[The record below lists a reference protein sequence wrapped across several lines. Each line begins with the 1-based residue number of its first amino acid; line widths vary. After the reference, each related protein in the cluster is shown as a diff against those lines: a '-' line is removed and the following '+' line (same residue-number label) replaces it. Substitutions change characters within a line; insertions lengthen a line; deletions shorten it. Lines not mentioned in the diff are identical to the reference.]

1 MSRTVQKLDA
11 RAAALLPEVRA
22 AVADGTRSTDAARRA
37 VLTADF
43 PDADALRRT
52 AAAIRQHALDHLDVY
67 LPRAEASLKAAGAR
81 VHFAADARTARRLV
95 LEILQ
100 ARGAR
105 NVVKSKSMV
114 SEEVGLAAHLCAAGL
129 DVLESD
135 LGELVVQLD
144 GDHPSHIVKPIIHKN
159 RAQIAA
165 TFERHGLGDYNEDPE
180 TITRRARAYLRKR
193 FLRADASISGA
204 NFVSAESGRLVVVT
218 NEGNNR
224 FGAAAAPLH
233 VVLTGIEKVV
243 PSDRELAVLLALL
256 TRSATGQR
264 ATTYTEFLRGPRP
277 ADAPSGP
284 EEMHVVFV
292 DNRRSHILGSQW
304 REILRCIRCGACMNA
319 CPVYREAS
327 GHAYRGVYP
336 GPLGAVLEPLL
347 APDASGYAA
356 KADLARASTLCR
368 ACSQACPVMIP
379 LPELLV
385 RHRVEAT
392 RLKLSAANRGTPG
405 MGPYA
410 FLAARPRLWRFVLQ
424 AAGLLSR
431 LRLERLPLRPMRAW
445 LDTRTLPAWS
455 PGAFRRWMNR
465 REKGHE

>member
-1 MSRTVQKLDA
+1 MSGSRQKLDTW
-11 RAAALLPEVRA
+11 AAGLPPEVRA
-22 AVADGTRSTDAARRA
+22 AVADGTRSGDAGRRS
-37 VLTADF
+37 VLAADF
-43 PDADALRRT
+43 PDPAALRR
-52 AAAIRQHALDHLDVY
+52 AGAAIRQHALDHLDVY

-81 VHFAADARTARRLV
+81 VHFAADPARARSLV

-105 NVVKSKSMV
+105 RVVKSKSMV
-114 SEEVGLAAHLCAAGL
+114 SEEVALGAHLGDAGL

-165 TFERHGLGDYNEDPE
+165 TFERHGLGDYNDDPQ
-180 TITRRARAYLRKR
+180 TITRRARAYLRTR
-193 FLRADASISGA
+193 FLSADASISGA
-204 NFVSAESGRLVVVT
+204 NFVSAESGRLVIVT

-233 VVLTGIEKVV
+233 IVLTGIEKVV
-243 PSDRELAVLLALL
+243 PTDRDLAVLLALL
-256 TRSATGQR
+256 PRSATGQR
-264 ATTYTEFLRGPRP
+264 TTTYTEFLRGPRP
-277 ADAPSGP
+277 AEAPSGP

-292 DNRRSHILGSQW
+292 DNRRSHILGSEW

-347 APDASGYAA
+347 APDTAGYAA
-356 KADLARASTLCR
+356 RADLARASTLCG

-385 RHRVEAT
+385 RHRVRAT
-392 RLKLSAANRGTPG
+392 RMKLAEANQGTPP
-405 MGPYA
+405 MGAYG
-410 FLAARPRLWRFVLQ
+410 FVAARPRLWRMALQ
-424 AAGLLSR
+424 AGGFLA
-431 LRLERLPLRPMRAW
+431 RLPLGRLPLAPLRAW
-445 LDTRTLPAWS
+445 LDSRTLPAWK
-455 PGAFRRWMNR
+455 GGVFRRWMTR
-465 REKGHE
+465 REKPRG